1 MTIKEDLE
9 AAHWDYLQDEWDKNL
24 LEVWRKRPNAQMTMV
39 VANFTQKH
47 DLAFYDINKLKRAP
61 LQMACHW
68 RCRITRYVAAFMPR
82 ISTMLFDG
90 LSDDKVFPVLQKTHL
105 LNKPS
110 DSKLRSRETSNLKA
124 AIKAAS
130 VVNQSWRLV
139 KEQRAS
145 NSRSNWTACK

>member
-24 LEVWRKRPNAQMTMV
+24 LEVWRNRPNAQMTMV
-39 VANFTQKH
+39 VAHFTQKH

-61 LQMACHW
+61 KQMVMHW

-82 ISTMLFDG
+82 ISNMLFDG
-90 LSDDKVFPVLQKTHL
+90 LPDDKVFPVLQKTHL
-105 LNKPS
+105 LSKQS
-110 DSKLRSRETSNLKA
+110 DSKAKSRETSNLRA

-130 VVNQSWRLV
+130 VVNQSWRMV
-139 KEQRAS
+139 SNQRGLS
-145 NSRSNWTACK
+145 SRSNWTACK

>member
-24 LEVWRKRPNAQMTMV
+24 LEVWRKWPNMNMSKLV
-39 VANFTQKH
+39 FSFNKKH
-47 DLAFYDINKLKRAP
+47 DLADFDINKLKRAP
-61 LQMACHW
+61 QQMVMHW
-68 RCRITRYVAAFMPR
+68 RCGVTRYVAAFMPT

-90 LSDDKVFPVLQKTHL
+90 LPDEKIFPVLQKTSL
-105 LNKPS
+105 LKMPC
-110 DSKLRSRETSNLKA
+110 DLKQMSRESSKFRA
-124 AIKAAS
+124 ATKAAS
-130 VVNQSWRLV
+130 VENKSWRLV